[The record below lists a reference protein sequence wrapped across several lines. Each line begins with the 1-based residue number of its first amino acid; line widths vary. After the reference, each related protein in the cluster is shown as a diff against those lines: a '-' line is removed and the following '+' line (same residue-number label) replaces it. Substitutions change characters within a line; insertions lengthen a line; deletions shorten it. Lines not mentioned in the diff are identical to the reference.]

1 MEFTEMEFKFLIY
14 DVLPCFLSLDPRT
27 SSDERYLTADL
38 DIDIMQNIII
48 ICNVQHLNFSPFIFL

>member
-1 MEFTEMEFKFLIY
+1 MEFTEMEFKFLY
-14 DVLPCFLSLDPRT
+14 DVLPFFLSLDPRT

>member
-1 MEFTEMEFKFLIY
+1 MEFKFLY
-14 DVLPCFLSLDPRT
+14 DVLLFLLSLDPRT

>member
-1 MEFTEMEFKFLIY
+1 MEFTEMEFKFLY
-14 DVLPCFLSLDPRT
+14 DVLLFLLSLDPRT